1 MMHSETSTEPS
12 FRIWHFFMLASLATA
27 TAAVL
32 LSPATAPARL
42 VLTSLVIGAAGFTA
56 AGLYRTL
63 APLAGRSDEADDQ
76 PLGARTRAALEKDKV
91 QALRAIKELDFD
103 RDMGKVAHGDYDEM
117 MARLRSRAARLIAE
131 LDESDRRSR
140 DAAGGQ
146 RRNSSAKSKASPKE
160 RRL

>member
-1 MMHSETSTEPS
+1 MRSETSTEPS
-12 FRIWHFFMLASLATA
+12 FRNWHFFVLASLAAA

-32 LSPATAPARL
+32 LSPPTAPARL

-63 APLAGRSDEADDQ
+63 APLAGRSDDAADE
-76 PLGARTRAALEKDKV
+76 PLSARTRAALEKDKV
-91 QALRAIKELDFD
+91 RALRAIKELDFD
-103 RDMGKVAHGDYDEM
+103 RDMGKVAPGDYDEM
-117 MARLRSRAARLIAE
+117 MGRLRSRAARLIAE

-140 DAAGGQ
+140 HAAGGQ
-146 RRNSSAKSKASPKE
+146 RRNGSAKPKPSPKE